1 MKIPIPCI
9 GSISLNR
16 TVLYHDGDV
25 TVASCDVIILLILID
40 TLNQYSSFILYT
52 NYMVATDQ
60 AEQNFLTFS

>member
-9 GSISLNR
+9 GSISFNR

-40 TLNQYSSFILYT
+40 TFNQYSSFILFKK
-52 NYMVATDQ
+52 N
-60 AEQNFLTFS
+60 